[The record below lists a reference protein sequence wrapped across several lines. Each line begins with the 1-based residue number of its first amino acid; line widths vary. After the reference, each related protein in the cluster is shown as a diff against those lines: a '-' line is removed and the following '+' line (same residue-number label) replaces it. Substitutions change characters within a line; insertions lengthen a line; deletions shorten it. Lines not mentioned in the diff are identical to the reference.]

1 MDEYEDGE
9 ESIAESMGAAIARAA
24 GEQKRRIRSGEG
36 MLGSAARRERRPV
49 FAIATLVFVLG
60 FAVSTTLV
68 SGEQSS
74 ALDGVIQQGYDQAE
88 TVSAGFT
95 AKDLAKP
102 ITGPTYERL
111 AATTWKSVSST
122 GTVTAVR
129 VWSTGGKIL
138 FSLNK
143 SRVGASDPEMKPV
156 LARASEGSDWYRVL
170 DETIHTFTPVS
181 MSADGP
187 VYVVEIDQPMAAVDA
202 RVGDFWK
209 QLRFGFALAL
219 IVSLV
224 LLVLTFFTP
233 AVERPRRSRGR
244 AARMAQVEIA
254 EDEMEE
260 AEPVEPEAA
269 HEPQAEVEPKTP
281 AEKPA
286 AAVPAAASAAQEPAA
301 SDQPASYR
309 EVLRALHQTEDLV
322 LEPEPAHI
330 EEEAAPVV
338 EAEPAPVT
346 AEAEPAPTVQERV
359 QAAQPEAAATVH
371 DDAVPA
377 APVEAVDPKELLR
390 RRVEEF
396 KARAEQAG
404 LRRKQTDPELQEAAA
419 TPKSEQ

>member
-1 MDEYEDGE
+1 MDEHEDGE

-24 GEQKRRIRSGEG
+24 GEQTRRIRSGEG
-36 MLGSAARRERRPV
+36 MLGSAARRERRPI
-49 FAIATLVFVLG
+49 FAIASLVFVLG

-68 SGEQSS
+68 NGEQSS
-74 ALDGVIQQGYDQAE
+74 ARDAVINQGYDQAQA
-88 TVSAGFT
+88 VAAGFT
-95 AKDLAKP
+95 AKDLARP

-111 AATTWKSVSST
+111 AATTWKSVSSS

-143 SRVGASDPEMKPV
+143 SRVGASEPEMKPI
-156 LARASEGSDWYRVL
+156 LARASDGSDWYRVL

-209 QLRFGFALAL
+209 QLRFGFGLAL

-233 AVERPRRSRGR
+233 AAVRPTRWRERHVR
-244 AARMAQVEIA
+244 ATHVDDA
-254 EDEMEE
+254 EEEEELEE
-260 AEPVEPEAA
+260 AEPVEAESA
-269 HEPQAEVEPKTP
+269 HEPQADVEPETP

-286 AAVPAAASAAQEPAA
+286 AATAAAQEPAA

-322 LEPEPAHI
+322 PEAEPSPV
-330 EEEAAPVV
+330 EEEPVPVV
-338 EAEPAPVT
+338 ESEP
-346 AEAEPAPTVQERV
+346 EPAPTVQERM
-359 QAAQPEAAATVH
+359 QAVQPEAAPAVH

-377 APVEAVDPKELLR
+377 AEVDALDPKEVLR

-404 LRRKQTDPELQEAAA
+404 LRRKKTDPELQEAAA